1 MISKTDYRYFDKAK
15 QIAEISDFKKIHI
28 GCVAVYKG
36 NIVGIGCNTNKTH
49 PIQKYYNQ
57 FRNPDGEETYISS
70 IPKLHAEINCLNQL
84 KHLDINYEKVKL
96 YIYRKRNDR
105 PYGMGRPCE
114 SCMAAIK
121 DFGIRDIYYTTN
133 DGFVHERI
141 ENIKER
147 GVA

>member
-15 QIAEISDFKKIHI
+15 RIAEISDFKKVHI

-49 PIQKYYNQ
+49 PVQKYYNQ
-57 FRNPDGEETYISS
+57 FRIPDGEETYITS

-96 YIYRKRNDR
+96 YIYIGNGTIDLMEWVDLANPVWQLLKILESEIFIIRQMMVLFMND
-105 PYGMGRPCE
+105 
-114 SCMAAIK
+114 
-121 DFGIRDIYYTTN
+121 
-133 DGFVHERI
+133 
-141 ENIKER
+141 
-147 GVA
+147 